1 MTASPLYRFPE
12 RMDSLGPLLTH
23 VRAASAGVEPA
34 AVLRAETAAE
44 ELLTNSV
51 VHGGGD
57 DAAAPASVWL
67 SIDAGSN
74 VLKLRFE
81 DAFAAFDPLPAIAQ
95 ALQRTASPMEQRPV
109 GGLGLLMVY
118 RLADEFR
125 YVREN
130 GHNCIDLTFFGA
142 RVR

>member
-1 MTASPLYRFPE
+1 MTADPLYRFPA
-12 RMDSLGPLLTH
+12 RMGALGPLLAH
-23 VRAASAGVEPA
+23 VRAASAGVEPTA
-34 AVLRAETAAE
+34 ALRAETAVE

-51 VHGGGD
+51 VHGGGEG
-57 DAAAPASVWL
+57 AAPASVWL
-67 SIDAGSN
+67 SIDASAN
-74 VLKLRFE
+74 ALKLRFE
-81 DAFAAFDPLPAIAQ
+81 DAFAAFDPMPEIAL
-95 ALQRTASPMEQRPV
+95 ALQRTASPMDQRPV

-130 GHNCIDLTFFGA
+130 GHNCIDLTFFGT

>member
-1 MTASPLYRFPE
+1 MTDNPLYRFPA
-12 RMDSLGPLLTH
+12 RMDSLTPLLAH

-34 AVLRAETAAE
+34 AALRAETAAE

-51 VHGGGD
+51 VHGGGEG
-57 DAAAPASVWL
+57 AAPASVWL
-67 SIDAGSN
+67 SIDASAN

-81 DAFAAFDPLPAIAQ
+81 DAFAAFDPMPSIAL

-109 GGLGLLMVY
+109 GGLGLLMVS

-125 YVREN
+125 YMREN
-130 GHNCIDLTFFGA
+130 GHNCIDLTFFG
-142 RVR
+142 RRIR